1 MNFEGTHMRIMELK
15 GKSGSSKIVVG
26 ESISHLAS
34 LCAPEKNVI
43 VTDRNVR
50 KFHGEKFPDFPV
62 IEVGLGEESKT
73 LATVQALYGKFL
85 DLELERGSMVIGIG
99 GGIVCDIAGFAAST
113 YLRGLR
119 LGFAPTTLIAQ
130 ADAAIGG
137 KNGVNLGGY
146 KNLVG
151 TIRQPE
157 FVLCDFSLLS
167 TLPAKE
173 VRCGFAEV
181 IKHAAIADASLFS
194 YLEGNLAE
202 AMAMKRSVIEK
213 VIHDSILVKS
223 SIVAKDEYEK
233 GERRKLNFGH
243 TIGHAI
249 EKCSGLPHG
258 EAIAIGMAAE
268 ARLSVSRKLLSGKD
282 AERLLR
288 LLADAGLPSSA
299 KAEPAKLIDAIRK
312 DKKRE
317 SKSVKMAL
325 LEGIGKCSVQD
336 VPMEEIEAVLNGIG
350 IAGKGGAS
358 P

>member
-1 MNFEGTHMRIMELK
+1 MRIMELK
-15 GKSGSSKIVVG
+15 GKSGNSKILIG
-26 ESISHLAS
+26 EPIAHLAS
-34 LCAPEKNVI
+34 LCTSEKNVI

-50 KFHGEKFPDFPV
+50 KFHGDKFPDFPV
-62 IEVGLGEESKT
+62 LEVGLGEGNKT
-73 LATVQALYGKFL
+73 LPAVQLLYEKFL
-85 DLELERGSMVIGIG
+85 EMELERGSMVIGIG
-99 GGIVCDIAGFAAST
+99 GGIVCDLAGFAAST
-113 YLRGLR
+113 YLRGMR
-119 LGFAPTTLIAQ
+119 LGLVPTTLIAQ

-151 TIRQPE
+151 AIRQPE

-167 TLPAKE
+167 TLPERE

-194 YLEGNLAE
+194 YLEENLHE
-202 AMAMKRSVIEK
+202 AMGLKRSAMEK

-243 TIGHAI
+243 TIGHAV
-249 EKCSGLPHG
+249 EKCCGIPHG

-268 ARLSVSRKLLSGKD
+268 ARLSVSRKFLSGKD
-282 AERLLR
+282 AERLAR
-288 LLADAGLPSSA
+288 LLANVGLPA
-299 KAEPAKLIDAIRK
+299 NVKAEPAKLIDAIRK

-317 SKSVKMAL
+317 SEGVKMAL

-336 VPMEEIEAVLNGIG
+336 VPLGEIEAVLND
-350 IAGKGGAS
+350 AH
-358 P
+358 

>member
-1 MNFEGTHMRIMELK
+1 MRMMELQ
-15 GKSGSSKIVVG
+15 GKSGNSKIFIG

-34 LCAPEKNVI
+34 LCHSEKTVI
-43 VTDRNVR
+43 VTDRNV
-50 KFHGEKFPDFPV
+50 KKLHGEKFPGFPV
-62 IEVGLGEESKT
+62 LEVGLGEESKT
-73 LATVQALYGKFL
+73 LSTVQTLYDKFL

-113 YLRGLR
+113 YFRGLR
-119 LGFAPTTLIAQ
+119 LGLVPTTLIAQ

-146 KNLVG
+146 KNIVG

-167 TLPAKE
+167 TLPERE

-194 YLEGNLAE
+194 YLEGNLHE
-202 AMAMKRSVIEK
+202 AMGMKRSVIEK
-213 VIHDSILVKS
+213 VINDSILVKS
-223 SIVAKDEYEK
+223 TIVSKDEYEK

-249 EKCSGLPHG
+249 EKCCGIPHG
-258 EAIAIGMAAE
+258 EAIAIGMVAE
-268 ARLSVSRKLLSGKD
+268 ARISVSRKLLTDEDS
-282 AERLLR
+282 ERLLH
-288 LLADAGLPSSA
+288 LLADAGLPA
-299 KAEPAKLIDAIRK
+299 KAKAMPSKLLDAIRK

-317 SKSVKMAL
+317 SESIKMAL
-325 LEGIGKCSVQD
+325 LDGIGKCSMQD
-336 VPMEEIEAVLNGIG
+336 VKMSEIEAILNVVC
-350 IAGKGGAS
+350 
-358 P
+358 

>member
-1 MNFEGTHMRIMELK
+1 MMELE
-15 GKSGSSKIVVG
+15 GKSGNSKIFIG

-34 LCAPEKNVI
+34 LCTSGKTVI
-43 VTDRNVR
+43 VTDSNVR
-50 KFHGEKFPDFPV
+50 KFHGGKFPDFPV
-62 IEVGLGEESKT
+62 LEVGIGEGGKT
-73 LATVQALYGKFL
+73 LQAVQALYEKFL
-85 DLELERGSMVIGIG
+85 DLELERGSMVVGVG

-167 TLPAKE
+167 TLPKNE
-173 VRCGFAEV
+173 VRCGFAEI

-194 YLEGNLAE
+194 YLEGNLRE
-202 AMAMKRSVIEK
+202 AMEMKRSVIEK
-213 VIHDSILVKS
+213 VINDSILVKS
-223 SIVAKDEYEK
+223 GIVAKDEYEK

-243 TIGHAI
+243 TVGHAV
-249 EKCSGLPHG
+249 EKCCGIPHG
-258 EAIAIGMAAE
+258 EAVAIGMVAE
-268 ARLSVSRKLLSGKD
+268 ARLAVARKLLSGKD
-282 AERLLR
+282 SERLLR
-288 LLADAGLPSSA
+288 LLADAGLPSST
-299 KAEPAKLIDAIRK
+299 KAEPAQLIDAMRK

-317 SKSVKMAL
+317 SKGVKMAL

-336 VPMEEIEAVLNGIG
+336 VPMEEIEAVLNDMC
-350 IAGKGGAS
+350 
-358 P
+358 

>member
-1 MNFEGTHMRIMELK
+1 MRIMDLQA
-15 GKSGSSKIVVG
+15 KSGNSKILIG

-34 LCAPEKNVI
+34 HCTSEKTVI
-43 VTDRNVR
+43 VTDKNVR

-62 IEVGLGEESKT
+62 IEVGLGEGSKT
-73 LATVQALYGKFL
+73 LSTVQALYEKFL
-85 DLELERGSMVIGIG
+85 DLELERGSMVVGIG

-119 LGFAPTTLIAQ
+119 FGFVPTTLIAQ

-151 TIRQPE
+151 TFRQPE

-167 TLPAKE
+167 TLPKNE

-194 YLEGNLAE
+194 YLEGNLHE
-202 AMAMKRSVIEK
+202 AMEMKRSVIEK
-213 VIHDSILVKS
+213 VIHDSILVKTN
-223 SIVAKDEYEK
+223 IVAKDEYEK

-249 EKCSGLPHG
+249 EKCCGLPHG
-258 EAIAIGMAAE
+258 EAVAIGMASE
-268 ARLSVSRKLLSGKD
+268 ARLSVSRKLLSEKD

-288 LLADAGLPSSA
+288 LLANVGLPVKV
-299 KAEPAKLIDAIRK
+299 KAEPAKLIDAMKK

-325 LEGIGKCSVQD
+325 LEGIGKCSVHD
-336 VPMEEIEAVLNGIG
+336 VPLEEIGAVLSDGC
-350 IAGKGGAS
+350 IAGK
-358 P
+358 